1 MKMMQQENKV
11 EQITPLKVLDSVQSL
26 QENKKLNL
34 QYLLHL
40 KSGFDARRNC
50 LRFKNNVEINRIRAL
65 YADDHGDRRIEEL
78 SEY

>member
-1 MKMMQQENKV
+1 MCVTQDQRLTYN
-11 EQITPLKVLDSVQSL
+11 IG
-26 QENKKLNL
+26 NKKLNL